1 MPHFYNKL
9 QEYILNA
16 VQEIA
21 GSAVFSHDRIT
32 VEPCRDAIHGEVAT
46 NAALILAKPTG
57 KTPAALAAQLAETL
71 KKMLPQL
78 VSATPVAGFVNLRF
92 QSSFWHDEV
101 KNIIKQG
108 IDYGRSNVFDGSLIN
123 LEYCSANP
131 TGPLHIG
138 HTRGAVFGDILSRL
152 FTHLGAA
159 VTREYYVNDFGSQV
173 QILARSVYHRYQLLL
188 GTDPGELPAA
198 WYPGEYLLPVA
209 EDLVAQ
215 YGNKWLNTPDTA
227 WLPVFRRTSVAA
239 MIDRI
244 RADLTTLGVEFD
256 VFTSEETLHENSAIE
271 QSITSLKNL
280 ELIYEGTLPPPK
292 GQVPEDW
299 EDRPQLLFHS
309 TQFGDDIDRPLKK
322 ADGSATYFAGDVA
335 YHADKLR
342 RGFARLVTILGADHI
357 GYVKRLKAVVAALSG
372 GRVPLDVLVCQLVN
386 LYKDGQPYKMSKR
399 AGTFITARDLVDEV
413 GRDVVR
419 FMLLTRKNDQIFDF
433 DLNLVRQQTKDNPL
447 FYVQYAHARCTSVLR
462 HAHNLFGDKVHNFTA
477 TSLESLD
484 DPLEIAMAR
493 LLSAWGRQLEM
504 AGRHAEPHRIAL
516 YMIEIA
522 TTFHALW
529 NKGREN
535 TQLRFLFPEDFV
547 KSAPRLVLVTAVK
560 TVIAAGFNILNI
572 TPVEEM

>member
-71 KKMLPQL
+71 KKILPQL

-92 QSSFWHDEV
+92 QASFWHDEL
-101 KNIIKQG
+101 KNIIKHG
-108 IDYGRSNVFDGSLIN
+108 TDYGRSNVFDGSLIN

-138 HTRGAVFGDILSRL
+138 HTRGAVLGDILSRL
-152 FTHLGAA
+152 FTHLGAS

-299 EDRPQLLFHS
+299 EDRPQLLFRS

-335 YHADKLR
+335 YHADKLH
-342 RGFARLVTILGADHI
+342 RGFVRLVTILGADHI

-447 FYVQYAHARCTSVLR
+447 FYVQYAHARCASVLR
-462 HAHNLFGDKVHNFTA
+462 HAHNLFGDKVHNLTA